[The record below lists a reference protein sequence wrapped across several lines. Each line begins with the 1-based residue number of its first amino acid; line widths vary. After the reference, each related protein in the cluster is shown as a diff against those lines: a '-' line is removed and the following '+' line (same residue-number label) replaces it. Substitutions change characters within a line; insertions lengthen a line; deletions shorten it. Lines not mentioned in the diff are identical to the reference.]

1 MVVEPR
7 VLEPRAEAQAEGIN
21 VEVNRGQLL
30 SDGSNYRGSAGL
42 ST

>member
-30 SDGSNYRGSAGL
+30 SDGSSYRGSAGL